1 MSDIASDDVQRF
13 LDGHFTSL
21 ESLELVNDFLR
32 DEERTHASLEKDLE
46 TTHQHTQAV
55 LSEASSVAD
64 KVNAESLKLIDLHS
78 KVVGSAA
85 DESVSAWQFRDG
97 TEIMKLVASL
107 AARLG
112 EHQKLSQAK
121 ASVDVLVDIEQTKAM
136 ATQCLDEKDSQGV
149 LAAYT
154 HAVSVLSKNY
164 KTTPVQPLAPNHL
177 LEHITQTVLG
187 IWKDAEGAAAKAQ
200 NESLVRLGWPGK
212 IDMSLATTIETFDAG
227 FSMLMSLDCVN
238 REYKGVLARCCPEVL
253 ANKKSTLPLEHL
265 AKAVDIRMRYHF
277 ESSRATNRVDKPEW
291 WLSQVLSMVRNLVPF
306 LETHIQ
312 HVYEQAP
319 LPRLDTRNEFLRL
332 ILPVIQRKLAHD
344 RPEYL
349 KSGLVIS
356 HVTRELAS
364 FEQTLRD
371 VYFFDGPSALER
383 FLSDSDVFAAWV
395 EAERANA
402 MAAYMEAV
410 NDPGAFDL
418 VYDDDMLGVDDAKP
432 SRIAEKVVLLVED
445 MADRYAAI
453 PSRMQRLQQ
462 LATTQFPLII
472 ALVEDVEEEIDE
484 FNRITLAFIR
494 ESNIPGAFGTSATPG
509 QTPFISQL
517 ARLAAWFQTIWYVE
531 EAARDWNNSPM
542 YVDMWAAVC
551 QRAHALGKEADPRD
565 WRDDCDD
572 WRAKDREL
580 LDGTPAQEEPAA
592 GDDDWID
599 SGIWERTVG
608 TLGKLKQRV
617 LDLISKAINSD
628 TVGQLR
634 AFRKKNTWVTGTD
647 GRGTGFRASMELS
660 SALSGLALLISS
672 LAEMLPFAAFTRLM
686 RSLSAEIDTFITER
700 VACAHSFNACGGQ
713 QLAADVEAVG
723 RVLVSSAPRADLRR
737 PNQRALPKARE
748 CGLVLS
754 CSVDTMSADSMSA
767 DSASSNSIPLALNE
781 WAHAVADTSA
791 DVQEAQLVL
800 KKLGISRL
808 SVKEVRKLLGNR
820 VDFSDNSID

>member
-1 MSDIASDDVQRF
+1 MTDTSSDDVQRF

-21 ESLELVNDFLR
+21 ESLELVEDFLR
-32 DEERTHASLEKDLE
+32 DEERTHASLEKELDA
-46 TTHQHTQAV
+46 THRHTQAMFT
-55 LSEASSVAD
+55 EAGSVAD

-78 KVVGSAA
+78 KVVGFAA

-107 AARLG
+107 AARLR
-112 EHQKLSQAK
+112 EHQKLSQAR
-121 ASVDVLVDIEQTKAM
+121 AAVDVLVDVEQTKAM
-136 ATQCLDEKDSQGV
+136 ATQCLAEKDSQGV

-154 HAVSVLSKNY
+154 HAASVLNKSY
-164 KTTPVQPLAPNHL
+164 STTTEASLRPPQHHL

-200 NESLVRLGWPGK
+200 SEALVRLGWPGK
-212 IDMSLATTIETFDAG
+212 IDMSMATAIETFDAG
-227 FSMLMSLDCVN
+227 FSMLVSLDCVN

-253 ANKKSTLPLEHL
+253 ANKKSALPLEHL

-306 LETHIQ
+306 MEA
-312 HVYEQAP
+312 HVQQIYEQAP
-319 LPRLDTRNEFLRL
+319 LPHLDTRNEFLRL
-332 ILPVIQRKLAHD
+332 IQPVIQRKLAHD

-356 HVTRELAS
+356 HVTRELAN

-371 VYFFDGPSALER
+371 VYFFDGPSTLER

-418 VYDDDMLGVDDAKP
+418 VYDDDMLGIDDAKP
-432 SRIAEKVVLLVED
+432 SRIAEKVVLLIED
-445 MADRYAAI
+445 MAERYSAA
-453 PSRMQRLQQ
+453 PSRMQRLQL

-494 ESNIPGAFGTSATPG
+494 ESNIPGAFGASANPG
-509 QTPFISQL
+509 QTPFMSQL

-531 EAARDWNNSPM
+531 EAARDWSNSPM
-542 YVDMWAAVC
+542 YVDLWAAVC
-551 QRAHALGKEADPRD
+551 QHAHALGKEVDPRD
-565 WRDDCDD
+565 WRDSCDD
-572 WRAKDREL
+572 WRAKDRDL
-580 LDGTPAQEEPAA
+580 LDGTSPAQTGSADS
-592 GDDDWID
+592 DDDWID
-599 SGIWERTVG
+599 GGIWERTIG

-617 LDLISKAINSD
+617 LDLIIKAVSND
-628 TVGQLR
+628 TVAQLR
-634 AFRKKNTWVTGTD
+634 AFRKKNTWATSND
-647 GRGTGFRASMELS
+647 GKGSVGFGVSVELS
-660 SALSGLALLISS
+660 GALSGLAQLISS
-672 LAEMLPFAAFTRLM
+672 LANMLPFTAFTRLL
-686 RSLSAEIDTFITER
+686 RSLSVEIDTFITER
-700 VACAHSFNACGGQ
+700 VACAHSFNCSGGKR
-713 QLAADVEAVG
+713 LAADVEAIA
-723 RVLVSSAPRADLRR
+723 RVLASSAPRADLRR
-737 PNQRALPKARE
+737 PHQRTLSKARE

-754 CSVDTMSADSMSA
+754 CNVDSMSP
-767 DSASSNSIPLALNE
+767 SAESARNAIPLALNE
-781 WAHAVADTSA
+781 WAHAIADTSTDA
-791 DVQEAQLVL
+791 QEAQLVL
-800 KKLGISRL
+800 KKLGISHL

-820 VDFSDNSID
+820 VDFSDNLSD